1 MKLLKRCAGFLLAIL
16 LLSATLASCVKKEND
31 APDGMM
37 VASAAGADY
46 LLYVPTTWNLNTYYG
61 VSGAYR
67 DATAQSSVSVQKYS
81 SAAFESAEGENRNAL
96 YWETVLLP
104 QIQSR
109 ALNGEVNA
117 YAADEAHA
125 AHAMFLGGTAAEYR
139 HVTALVPTREE
150 GARAT
155 LHFVTVVAERN
166 GNFYVLSYA
175 GTEEAY
181 KLSEPDLDKIL
192 TEFAFTDTP
201 YTPSKTAWSPAK
213 VTAPEGMRVASSDE
227 VAFRF
232 FAPADWKVD
241 SYQRIFAAVEPN
253 DRSNVSM
260 VAYLPVES
268 GMSVPEFHKMTLDL
282 MAEVSGAGAYEAIAE
297 KEGTLG
303 GVAAMDY
310 EFRYTVGG
318 VAYHYRQ
325 LVATY
330 RGMFYTMTY
339 TATEEH
345 FAEHTAQFER
355 MAAELIFR

>member
-1 MKLLKRCAGFLLAIL
+1 MKLLKRCAGVLLAIL
-16 LLSATLASCVKKEND
+16 LLVAMLASCVKKEND

-46 LLYVPTTWNLNTYYG
+46 MLYVPTTWNLNTYYG

-67 DATAQSSVSVQKYS
+67 DATAQSVVSVQKYAS
-81 SAAFESAEGENRNAL
+81 GNFESAAGENRNAL
-96 YWETVLLP
+96 YWENVLLP

-109 ALNGEVNA
+109 ALNGEA
-117 YAADEAHA
+117 TPYAADEAHA
-125 AHAMFLGGTAAEYR
+125 AHALYLGGAPAEYR
-139 HVTALVPTREE
+139 HVTALVFTREGE
-150 GARAT
+150 RQT
-155 LHFVTVVAERN
+155 LHFVCAIAERN
-166 GNFYVLSYA
+166 GCFYVLSYS

-181 KLSEPDLDKIL
+181 KLSEADLDKIL
-192 TEFAFTDTP
+192 TEFTFADTP
-201 YTPSKTAWSPAK
+201 YTPAKTSCATAK
-213 VTAPEGMRVASSDE
+213 VTAPEGMQVAPSDE
-227 VAFRF
+227 VAYRF
-232 FAPADWKVD
+232 FAPAEWKVD
-241 SYQRIFAAVEPN
+241 AYQRIFAAVEPN

-260 VAYLPVES
+260 VAYLPAES
-268 GMSVPEFHKMTLDL
+268 GVSVQEFHQMTLDL
-282 MAEVSGAGAYEAIAE
+282 MAEVSGTGAYEAVAE

-325 LVATY
+325 LIATY

-345 FAEHTAQFER
+345 FAEHTAAFEK

>member
-1 MKLLKRCAGFLLAIL
+1 MKLLKRCAGVLLAIL

-37 VASAAGADY
+37 IASAAGADY
-46 LLYVPTTWNLNTYYG
+46 MLYVPTTWNLNTLYG

-67 DATAQSSVSVQKYS
+67 DATAQSAVSVQKYPS
-81 SAAFESAEGENRNAL
+81 GDFESAEGENRSAL

-104 QIQSR
+104 QIGGR
-109 ALNGEVNA
+109 ALNGEVTP
-117 YAADEAHA
+117 YTADEAHA
-125 AHAMFLGGTAAEYR
+125 AHAFYLGGVSAEYR
-139 HVTALVPTREE
+139 HVTALVFAREE
-150 GARAT
+150 ERQT
-155 LHFVTVVAERN
+155 LHFVTAIAERN
-166 GNFYVLSYA
+166 ANFYVLSYT

-181 KLSEPDLDKIL
+181 KLSESDLDKIL
-192 TEFAFTDTP
+192 TEFTFTDTP
-201 YTPSKTAWSPAK
+201 YTPKKAAWTPAK
-213 VTAPEGMRVASSDE
+213 VTAPEGMQVASSDE
-227 VAFRF
+227 VAYRF
-232 FAPADWKVD
+232 FAPADWRVD

-268 GMSVPEFHKMTLDL
+268 GMSVPEFHNMTIDL

-325 LVATY
+325 LIATY

-345 FAEHTAQFER
+345 FAEHTVAFEK
-355 MAAELIFR
+355 MAAELLFR